1 MDFCFLLRF
10 SFVTSPKPNLV
21 LPANVG
27 FTRIDYCEMSQYR
40 LDDASQSNGHG
51 QWEHNSDYAPTPGYC
66 GSPYAAIS
74 TRSPSPSS
82 VVEKSIEPTIKCA
95 PRALKFLRLC
105 DWEDGKAYDEDP
117 PACIHYR
124 IEWRV
129 TVNNREVSK
138 DTEEDVVLAP
148 SAFWQLSLEKKL
160 EKALRRKTARYRQVR
175 PDDTV
180 IVASTTDRT
189 KRNLTKRFDDT
200 DISWTPVE
208 KQLLMWSDLLL
219 RGKELTLKISF
230 NYVDDRR
237 SPPSA
242 GRKGEKRGKSSVTQK
257 MLGERDAQLDAEE
270 STSGGR
276 PIWRSVYSLMRCD
289 SSTCQHGPHCWVDP
303 MGKKH
308 YPLKSHHIKRL
319 ITHVERGGVL
329 EGHKDVPE
337 VVRDELYRE
346 EQDRLGRDKHKG
358 SHITGAGSA
367 YPPININVS
376 SSQSAPHG
384 LDVSA
389 PKAVD
394 NSQTLSPLEIPGL
407 RDVAV
412 KEYGEWQV
420 SNVEN
425 DSLKSAFREVC
436 DVMLEN
442 GLDLDQVYRDQ
453 DPHFFIE
460 KGIKIGI
467 ARRFVEDIGK
477 WVESVKKVLPILEN
491 Q

>member
-1 MDFCFLLRF
+1 
-10 SFVTSPKPNLV
+10 
-21 LPANVG
+21 
-27 FTRIDYCEMSQYR
+27 MSQYP
-40 LDDASQSNGHG
+40 LDDASQSNGHEP
-51 QWEHNSDYAPTPGYC
+51 WERNSDYAPTPGYC

-82 VVEKSIEPTIKCA
+82 VVENSIEPTIKCA
-95 PRALKFLRLC
+95 PRALKFLRLS
-105 DWEDGKAYDEDP
+105 DWEDGKAYDKDP
-117 PACIHYR
+117 PTCIHYR

-160 EKALRRKTARYRQVR
+160 EKALRRKTARHRQLR

-230 NYVDDRR
+230 NYVDDRH
-237 SPPSA
+237 SSPSA
-242 GRKGEKRGKSSVTQK
+242 GRKGEKRGKSSVTQRI
-257 MLGERDAQLDAEE
+257 LGERDAQLDAEE

-289 SSTCQHGPHCWVDP
+289 SSTYQHSPHCWVDP
-303 MGKKH
+303 IGKKH

-337 VVRDELYRE
+337 AVRDELYRE

-358 SHITGAGSA
+358 SHITGARSA

-376 SSQSAPHG
+376 SSQSAPHR

-389 PKAVD
+389 PRAAD

-412 KEYGEWQV
+412 KEYSEWQV
-420 SNVEN
+420 SNVKN

-436 DVMLEN
+436 DMMLEN

-477 WVESVKKVLPILEN
+477 WVGSVKKVIPVLEN
-491 Q
+491 H

>member
-10 SFVTSPKPNLV
+10 SFVTSPKLNLV

-27 FTRIDYCEMSQYR
+27 FTRIVIIEQ
-40 LDDASQSNGHG
+40 
-51 QWEHNSDYAPTPGYC
+51 NSDYAPTPGYC

-82 VVEKSIEPTIKCA
+82 VVENSIEPTKKCA

-117 PACIHYR
+117 PTYIHYR
-124 IEWRV
+124 RCQ
-129 TVNNREVSK
+129 K

-160 EKALRRKTARYRQVR
+160 EKALRRKAARHHQVR

-189 KRNLTKRFDDT
+189 KRNLTKRFDDI

-230 NYVDDRR
+230 NYINDRR
-237 SPPSA
+237 SPLSA

-257 MLGERDAQLDAEE
+257 MLGERDTQLDAEE

-276 PIWRSVYSLMRCD
+276 PIWRGVYSLMRCD
-289 SSTCQHGPHCWVDP
+289 SSTYQHSPYCWVDP
-303 MGKKH
+303 IGKKH

-337 VVRDELYRE
+337 AVRDELYRE

-358 SHITGAGSA
+358 SHITGAGPA

-376 SSQSAPHG
+376 SSQSAPYG

-389 PKAVD
+389 PKAAD

-412 KEYGEWQV
+412 KEYSEWQV

-460 KGIKIGI
+460 KGIKIRI

-477 WVESVKKVLPILEN
+477 WVGCVKKVIQGGSKSVSPLSTYRIYLEP
-491 Q
+491 

>member
-1 MDFCFLLRF
+1 
-10 SFVTSPKPNLV
+10 
-21 LPANVG
+21 
-27 FTRIDYCEMSQYR
+27 
-40 LDDASQSNGHG
+40 
-51 QWEHNSDYAPTPGYC
+51 
-66 GSPYAAIS
+66 
-74 TRSPSPSS
+74 
-82 VVEKSIEPTIKCA
+82 
-95 PRALKFLRLC
+95 
-105 DWEDGKAYDEDP
+105 
-117 PACIHYR
+117 
-124 IEWRV
+124 
-129 TVNNREVSK
+129 
-138 DTEEDVVLAP
+138 
-148 SAFWQLSLEKKL
+148 
-160 EKALRRKTARYRQVR
+160 
-175 PDDTV
+175 
-180 IVASTTDRT
+180 
-189 KRNLTKRFDDT
+189 
-200 DISWTPVE
+200 
-208 KQLLMWSDLLL
+208 
-219 RGKELTLKISF
+219 
-230 NYVDDRR
+230 
-237 SPPSA
+237 
-242 GRKGEKRGKSSVTQK
+242 
-257 MLGERDAQLDAEE
+257 
-270 STSGGR
+270 
-276 PIWRSVYSLMRCD
+276 
-289 SSTCQHGPHCWVDP
+289 

-337 VVRDELYRE
+337 A
-346 EQDRLGRDKHKG
+346 G
-358 SHITGAGSA
+358 SRITGAGSA

-389 PKAVD
+389 TKAAD

-477 WVESVKKVLPILEN
+477 WVEVSRKSYLSLKINSLINLALARQGVNDIWPRFQILFI
-491 Q
+491 QH

>member
-1 MDFCFLLRF
+1 MGTQLGC
-10 SFVTSPKPNLV
+10 
-21 LPANVG
+21 
-27 FTRIDYCEMSQYR
+27 
-40 LDDASQSNGHG
+40 
-51 QWEHNSDYAPTPGYC
+51 APTPGYC
-66 GSPYAAIS
+66 GSSYAAIS

-82 VVEKSIEPTIKCA
+82 VVKNSIVPTTKCS
-95 PRALKFLRLC
+95 PRVLKFLRLC

-117 PACIHYR
+117 PTCIHYR

-129 TVNNREVSK
+129 TNNNREVSK

-160 EKALRRKTARYRQVR
+160 EKACKTARHRQVR

-200 DISWTPVE
+200 DISWNPVE

-276 PIWRSVYSLMRCD
+276 PIWRSVCSLMRCD
-289 SSTCQHGPHCWVDP
+289 SE
-303 MGKKH
+303 KH

-337 VVRDELYRE
+337 AVRDELYRE
-346 EQDRLGRDKHKG
+346 EQDKLGRDKHKG

-376 SSQSAPHG
+376 PSQSAPHG

-389 PKAVD
+389 PKAAD

-460 KGIKIGI
+460 NGIKIGI
-467 ARRFVEDIGK
+467 ARRFVEDIEK
-477 WVESVKKVLPILEN
+477 WVESVKKVLPVLEN
-491 Q
+491 